1 MDPVVETPGPA
12 AQAAQVAQAPA
23 ATEVELAVWN
33 SVKDTTLPAEL
44 EAYLA
49 IYPNGVFA
57 PLARIRLEALRGTP
71 NAEAAAQAAREQEA
85 QAGKQDWP
93 RARLA
98 FSQGKFVIADF
109 EIGTIQNMHLDNYRL
124 TGPAQSAFIS
134 HYRVRDGQIWVDGI
148 DDIRVAVEILNSTYS
163 FNFSPSDIERRNNG
177 YGRAYLGFAVIDSW
191 YCGFLVQDFD
201 NDTERIY
208 GEVCIG
214 AQASAAQKSV
224 LAGDVREMV
233 DGIRRP

>member
-1 MDPVVETPGPA
+1 MTGRPKRRVTGRPKRRVTGRPKRRVTGPKRR
-12 AQAAQVAQAPA
+12 V
-23 ATEVELAVWN
+23 TG
-33 SVKDTTLPAEL
+33 K
-44 EAYLA
+44 
-49 IYPNGVFA
+49 
-57 PLARIRLEALRGTP
+57 
-71 NAEAAAQAAREQEA
+71 
-85 QAGKQDWP
+85 AGKEDWP

-163 FNFSPSDIERRNNG
+163 VNFSPSDIERRNNG